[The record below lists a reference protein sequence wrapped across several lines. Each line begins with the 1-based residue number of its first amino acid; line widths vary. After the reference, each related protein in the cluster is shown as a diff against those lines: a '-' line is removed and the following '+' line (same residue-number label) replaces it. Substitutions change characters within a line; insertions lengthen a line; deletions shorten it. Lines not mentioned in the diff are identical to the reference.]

1 MKRRDFLKYIGVGG
15 AGGALG
21 FIFGKVS
28 KPPVGKLMPYLI
40 PDPDIIP
47 GLANWYAGLCT
58 HCSAGCGTLVKVME
72 GRVKKIEGNPEHPV
86 NKGKLCALGQALPQ
100 TLYNPDRI
108 KKPLKRTGERG
119 AGQFAEISWD
129 EAVATVAKNIADL
142 DKSGNANK
150 VYLLTQ
156 PLRGTIAKLA
166 DAFMSS
172 LGTSNIF
179 EYELFQNRN
188 LLYALQSSMGLNY
201 IPRYDIE
208 NTKYLLSFG
217 ADFTSTWV
225 SPVGYSD
232 AYGKMRQAAAG
243 GRGKLVQV
251 EPRMSLTGASADEW
265 VAARP
270 GTEAVLALSIAYA
283 IVEKG
288 YYRGGEVDAWRS
300 ALGKYKPSSAAHIV
314 DVSEERIYQIAH
326 DFAKTRPSLAIGG
339 ETVSS
344 YQDGVSGL
352 TAVNILNHLAG
363 NNGIKGG
370 VIANAAG
377 ARVDFKKGI
386 APLINDAAKGRVK
399 ALIINNTNPVFTTPD
414 GAKTVLAL
422 KNTPFIVSLASF
434 IDETSAFADIV
445 LPLDTCME
453 GWGDDEPNP
462 SVGFPCRTLMQPAVT
477 KVYDTKGAGDV
488 FLAVAKAIGNKTAG
502 RLKAASYADY
512 LRDAW
517 RDEYAR
523 NKGMSAGTLTFDE
536 FWGAAVKKGGWWR
549 PMEEG
554 KKAIHVSARA
564 ATDAASKGPSRFE
577 GDEKDFPLYF
587 MIYPHHVH
595 RDGRGANIPWLQEA
609 PDPMTSVVWGNW
621 IEINPKTASRLGL
634 REGAMAIVESPFG
647 KISAPVYFYEAIR
660 PDTVAMPAGQGHT
673 AYGRYA
679 QDRGQSP
686 IKLLPFKNELSGAFA
701 LNATR
706 VKVTPANMPG
716 NLVKMEA
723 STKELGRGIVQT
735 MTAEEFARVKHAPAI
750 SKLGKEVV

>member
-1 MKRRDFLKYIGVGG
+1 MKRRDFLKYIGAGG
-15 AGGALG
+15 AGGVLG

-28 KPPVGKLMPYLI
+28 KPPGAKLMPYII

-47 GLANWYAGLCT
+47 GLANWYASLCG
-58 HCSAGCGTLVKVME
+58 HCAAGCGVLVKVMD
-72 GRVKKIEGNPEHPV
+72 GRVKKVEGNPEHPV
-86 NKGKLCALGQALPQ
+86 NKGRLCALGQALPQ
-100 TLYNPDRI
+100 TQYNPDRI

-119 AGQFAEISWD
+119 GARFAEISWE
-129 EAVATVAKNIADL
+129 EAVSTVAKNLADL
-142 DKSGNANK
+142 NKSGNSNG

-156 PLRGTIAKLA
+156 PLRGTIEKLV
-166 DAFMSS
+166 DSFMSS
-172 LGTSNIF
+172 LGSNNIF

-188 LLYALQSSMGLNY
+188 LLYALQTSMGLER

-232 AYGKMRQAAAG
+232 AYGKMRQGTAG
-243 GRGKLVQV
+243 ARGKLVQV

-265 VAARP
+265 VAAKP

-283 IVEKG
+283 MVEKG
-288 YYRGGEVDAWRS
+288 YYRGGEGDAWRS
-300 ALGKYKPSSAAHIV
+300 ALSKYKPKDAAHIA

-352 TAVNILNHLAG
+352 AAINILNHLAG

-370 VIANAAG
+370 VIANAGG

-386 APLINDAAKGRVK
+386 AALIDDAAKGRVK
-399 ALIINNTNPVFTTPD
+399 TLIINNTNPVFTTPD
-414 GAKTVLAL
+414 AAKANEAL
-422 KNTPFIVSLASF
+422 KGVPFIVSLTSF
-434 IDETSAFADIV
+434 IDETAAFADIV

-453 GWGDDEPNP
+453 DWGDDEPNP
-462 SVGFPCRTLMQPAVT
+462 SVGFPVKTLTQPAVARL
-477 KVYDTKGAGDV
+477 YDTKGVGDV
-488 FLAVAKAIGNKTAG
+488 FLAIAKGVGGRTSE

-523 NKGMSAGTLTFDE
+523 NKQMSAGTLSFDE
-536 FWGAAVKKGGWWR
+536 FWGAAVKRGGWWR
-549 PMEEG
+549 PSEEG
-554 KKAIHVSARA
+554 KKAMHVSVRV
-564 ATDAASKGPSRFE
+564 ATEAASKAHARFE
-577 GDEKDFPLYF
+577 GDAKDYPLYF
-587 MIYPHHVH
+587 MVYPHHVH

-609 PDPMTSVVWGNW
+609 ADPMTSVVWGNW
-621 IEINPKTASRLGL
+621 IEINPKTASRLGI
-634 REGAMAIVESPFG
+634 REGDMAVVESPFG
-647 KISAPVYFYEAIR
+647 KIFAPVYLYEAIR
-660 PDTVAMPAGQGHT
+660 PDTVAMPIGQGHI

-679 QDRGQSP
+679 QDRGQNP
-686 IKLLPFKNELSGAFA
+686 LKLLPFKGEPSGAFA

-706 VKVTPANMPG
+706 VKVAKADMPG

-723 STKELGRGIVQT
+723 STRELGRNIAQT
-735 MTAEEFARVKHAPAI
+735 MSAEEFARLKPVHAGVKT
-750 SKLGKEVV
+750 GKEVV

>member
-1 MKRRDFLKYIGVGG
+1 MKRRDFLKYIGAGG

-28 KPPVGKLMPYLI
+28 KTPGAKLMPYLI
-40 PDPDIIP
+40 PEPDIIP
-47 GLANWYAGLCT
+47 GLANWYAGLCA

-86 NKGKLCALGQALPQ
+86 NRGRLCALGQALPQ

-119 AGQFAEISWD
+119 SGRFAEISWE
-129 EAVATVAKNIADL
+129 EAVATVAKNIAEL
-142 DKSGNANK
+142 NKSGNANG
-150 VYLLTQ
+150 VYLLSS
-156 PLRGTIAKLA
+156 PLRGTIAKLV
-166 DAFMSS
+166 DSFMSS
-172 LGTSNIF
+172 LGSSNIF

-188 LLYALQSSMGLNY
+188 LLYALQSSTGLNH

-225 SPVGYSD
+225 SPVAYSD
-232 AYGKMRQAAAG
+232 AYGKMRQASGG

-265 VAARP
+265 VAAKP

-283 IVEKG
+283 MVEKG

-300 ALGKYKPSSAAHIV
+300 ALGKYKPSAAAHIV

-352 TAVNILNHLAG
+352 VAINILNHLAG

-370 VIANAAG
+370 VVANAAG
-377 ARVDFKKGI
+377 AKTDFKKGI
-386 APLINDAAKGRVK
+386 AALTDDAAKGRVK

-414 GAKTVLAL
+414 GAKTVEAL
-422 KNTPFIVSLASF
+422 KNTPFIVSLSSF
-434 IDETSAFADIV
+434 VDETSAFADIV

-453 GWGDDEPNP
+453 DWGDDEPNP
-462 SVGFPCRTLMQPAVT
+462 SVGYPCRTLMQPAIT

-488 FLAVAKAIGNKTAG
+488 FLAVAKAVGGKTG
-502 RLKAASYADY
+502 ERLKAASYADY

-523 NKGMSAGTLTFDE
+523 NKTMSAGTLSFDE
-536 FWGAAVKKGGWWR
+536 FWNTSLKRGGWWR
-549 PMEEG
+549 PGEEG
-554 KKAIHVSARA
+554 KKAIHVSVSAAR
-564 ATDAASKGPSRFE
+564 DVASKGPARFE
-577 GDEKDFPLYF
+577 GDAKDYPLYF
-587 MIYPHHVH
+587 MVYPHHVH

-609 PDPMTSVVWGNW
+609 ADPMTSVVWGNW
-621 IEINPKTASRLGL
+621 LEINPKTASRLGIKA
-634 REGAMAIVESPFG
+634 GDMAIVESPFG

-660 PDTVAMPAGQGHT
+660 PDTVAMPTGQGHT

-679 QDRGQSP
+679 QDRGQNP
-686 IKLLPFKNELSGAFA
+686 IKLLPFKGEPSGAFA

-706 VKVTPANMPG
+706 VRVTPANIPG

-735 MTAEEFARVKHAPAI
+735 MSASEFARLKPAPTGVKP
-750 SKLGKEVV
+750 GKEVV